1 MMSVISGIAL
11 ECWKLLNEAAPYV
24 LLGFFAA
31 GMLKAFVSE
40 EFVASHLGHRSF
52 GSVIKASLFG
62 IPVPLCSCGVIPAA
76 IGLRKHGAS
85 RGASAAF
92 LISTPET
99 GLDSIA
105 ITWALLD
112 PIMTIARPVAAC
124 ITATLTGLFVNL
136 LPLEPSLTPAK
147 VTNPEHGSCSNS
159 CCGEAP
165 TDSDVGVF
173 GKLRGGLAFAF
184 GDLLG
189 DIGKWLLIGIVISGI
204 LAYFVPADF
213 FTRFLGNEFLS
224 LLAML
229 AIGVPLYICASAST
243 PIAVVLVLKGLSPG
257 AALVFLLAGPATNA
271 ATLTVIGRF
280 LGKKV
285 TVIYLATIAVCS
297 VALGWLVNRVY
308 DYTDFSI
315 TEWVGQ
321 SVAEAISP
329 FTIACSVVLLILIT
343 RSLLPKGVARKH

>member
-1 MMSVISGIAL
+1 MSIFYGIAL

-31 GMLKAFVSE
+31 GLLKAFVSE
-40 EFVASHLGHRSF
+40 EFVASHLGHSNF

-62 IPVPLCSCGVIPAA
+62 IPIPLCSCGVIPAA

-85 RGASAAF
+85 RGATSAF

-99 GLDSIA
+99 GIDSIA

-112 PIMTIARPVAAC
+112 PIMTIMRPVAAC

-136 LPLEPSLTPAK
+136 LPPEPSLAPAA
-147 VTNPEHGSCSNS
+147 VPNPAHGSCSGG

-165 TDSDVGVF
+165 AEPSHGPLKRL
-173 GKLRGGLAFAF
+173 GGGLRFAF

-189 DIGKWLLIGIVISGI
+189 DIGKWLLIGILISGVISF
-204 LAYFVPADF
+204 FVPADF
-213 FTRFLGNEFLS
+213 FGRYFGNEFLS

-229 AIGVPLYICASAST
+229 AVGIPLYICASAST
-243 PIAVVLVLKGLSPG
+243 PIAAALVLKGLSPG

-271 ATLTVIGRF
+271 ATLTVIGKF

-285 TVIYLATIAVCS
+285 TVIYLATIAFCS
-297 VALGWLVNRVY
+297 VAIGWLVNRLY
-308 DYTDFSI
+308 GWAGISI
-315 TEWVGQ
+315 TEWVGK
-321 SVAEAISP
+321 SVEEAVTP
-329 FTIACSVVLLILIT
+329 FTIACSVVLLILIG